1 MNKDQMKNNVGKRVL
16 LQPPA
21 RRLRLDGSVQAAATD
36 DWWLVE
42 EVTSAGVKISDPGT
56 GHFRVLGYDHIQKF
70 TSDQPRDGFERG
82 FLTLHVQ
89 LVVQGNGV
97 DVVPNARPGES
108 VAELRARAFFAPELQ
123 RIFRRQVEIL
133 DRVMPNYTETSH
145 NRVPCTGDSWA
156 SLKPFRPDHYPT
168 SPLLQDLD
176 VSDSELLAEFYSS
189 VAGIADTLEHWHAM
203 VEPLDNYN
211 AWNVLMQHV
220 QQSIRLGQ
228 AAVQRF
234 CPDRTYDAILPAS
247 GTLLS
252 RSQRSLAIADTALK
266 NFLDRC
272 AAAGGVVP
280 VSNPMGLR
288 PNGRR

>member
-21 RRLRLDGSVQAAATD
+21 RRVRMDGSVQAAEPD
-36 DWWLVE
+36 DWWLIE
-42 EVTSAGVKISDPGT
+42 EVTPSGVKLSDPST
-56 GHFRVLGYDHIQKF
+56 GHFRVLGHDHIQKF

-133 DRVMPNYTETSH
+133 DRVIPNYSQTSH
-145 NRVPCTGDSWA
+145 AKGPCGGDSWA
-156 SLKPFRPDHYPT
+156 SLKPFRPDQHLA
-168 SPLLQDLD
+168 SSLLQDLD
-176 VSDSELLAEFYSS
+176 ASDSELLAEFYSS
-189 VAGIADTLEHWHAM
+189 VAGIGDTLENWHAIE
-203 VEPLDNYN
+203 EPLDNYN
-211 AWNVLMQHV
+211 AWNVLMQRV
-220 QQSIRLGQ
+220 QHSVRLGQ
-228 AAVQRF
+228 IAVQRF
-234 CPDRTYDAILPAS
+234 CPTRPYDAISPAS
-247 GTLLS
+247 GTILS
-252 RSQRSLAIADTALK
+252 RSQRSLSIADTALK

-272 AAAGGVVP
+272 AAAGGSVP

>member
-1 MNKDQMKNNVGKRVL
+1 MKNNVGKRVL
-16 LQPPA
+16 LQPTA
-21 RRLRLDGSVQAAATD
+21 RRLRLDGSVQAADPD

-42 EVTSAGVKISDPGT
+42 EVTPSGVKISDPRTGT
-56 GHFRVLGYDHIQKF
+56 FRVLDYDHLQKF

-89 LVVQGNGV
+89 LVVQGNAV

-108 VAELRARAFFAPELQ
+108 VADLRARVFFAPELQ

-133 DRVMPNYTETSH
+133 DRVIPNYSQTSH
-145 NRVPCTGDSWA
+145 AKGHCGGDTWA
-156 SLKPFRPDHYPT
+156 SLMPFRPDHYPT
-168 SPLLQDLD
+168 APLLQDLD
-176 VSDSELLAEFYSS
+176 ASDSELLAEFYSS
-189 VAGIADTLEHWHAM
+189 VRGIGEILEHWRSLD
-203 VEPLDNYN
+203 EPLDNYN
-211 AWNVLMQHV
+211 SWNVLMQRV
-220 QQSIRLGQ
+220 QQSIRIGQ
-228 AAVQRF
+228 VAVQRF
-234 CPDRTYDAILPAS
+234 CPDRPYDAILPAS

-252 RSQRSLAIADTALK
+252 RSERSLSIADTALK

-288 PNGRR
+288 PKGPR

>member
-21 RRLRLDGSVQAAATD
+21 RRVQLDGSVQPAEPD

-42 EVTSAGVKISDPGT
+42 EVTAAGVTISDPRT
-56 GHFRVLGYDHIQKF
+56 GNVRVLGYDHIQKF

-89 LVVQGNGV
+89 LVMQGNVV

-108 VAELRARAFFAPELQ
+108 VADLRARAFFAPELQ
-123 RIFRRQVEIL
+123 RIFHRQVEIL
-133 DRVMPNYTETSH
+133 DRVIPNYSQTSH
-145 NRVPCTGDSWA
+145 AKGNCGGDTWA
-156 SLKPFRPDHYPT
+156 SLKPFRPEHYPH
-168 SPLLQDLD
+168 SALLQDLD
-176 VSDSELLAEFYSS
+176 GSDSELLAEFYSS
-189 VAGIADTLEHWHAM
+189 VQGIGETLEHWHALD
-203 VEPLDNYN
+203 EPLDSYN
-211 AWNVLMQHV
+211 IWNVLMQRV

-234 CPDRTYDAILPAS
+234 CPGRPYDAILPAS
-247 GTLLS
+247 GTLMS
-252 RSQRSLAIADTALK
+252 RSQRSLLIADTALK
-266 NFLDRC
+266 NFRDRC